1 MNRWMMKLLVGAC
14 ICAAACGDGT
24 MPAAGNQPV
33 NAPQGGGNDPGPANG
48 TGGNPGTTPDPA
60 PSVATFEL
68 RLLGVDAGSLRSV
81 RLRVK
86 SVEIRAGAT
95 VLATGGTMPE
105 MELAT
110 GANAFLLSTFQ
121 VPAANDEVEFT
132 IALDSASVESA
143 SGNFDVDAGCE
154 VLKLRGKVSLIAQRN
169 HAVVLLDLARSFV
182 KVGTAMV
189 LVPHLQLVF

>member
-1 MNRWMMKLLVGAC
+1 MNRWMMKLLAGAC

-33 NAPQGGGNDPGPANG
+33 NAPQGGSNDPGPANG

-95 VLATGGTMPE
+95 VLATG
-105 MELAT
+105 
-110 GANAFLLSTFQ
+110 ANAFLLSTFQ
-121 VPAANDEVEFT
+121 VPAGKDEVEFT

-182 KVGTAMV
+182 KVGTAMM